1 MMKKFIKIFIKYP
14 VEGIFINFI
23 YLFFKILPIDFS
35 SSIGSFIAK
44 LIGPILSV
52 NKVIRNNLEKAFPDK
67 DNNWYDKINN
77 EVWSNFGR
85 VTAEYS
91 HFSKLASSKNER
103 ITIIDNEHS
112 RDFFDTSVKKILVSS
127 HNANWEIMGIACRK
141 NSDKISGIVRQPNNP
156 YAKKIINNLRNKFS
170 VTCYEKNMIGTKNI
184 INDFN
189 NGNSLALLS
198 DLRLTTGLESNFF
211 NIKSKT
217 TSLPA
222 QLGLKNK
229 CKIYLAWV
237 KRKNKSNF
245 EVEFFNPL
253 NTNIQN
259 NTEKNIQEITNE
271 INYFFQ
277 KKITEDPGQYF
288 WLHDRWK

>member
-1 MMKKFIKIFIKYP
+1 M
-14 VEGIFINFI
+14 V
-23 YLFFKILPIDFS
+23 
-35 SSIGSFIAK
+35 
-44 LIGPILSV
+44 
-52 NKVIRNNLEKAFPDK
+52 
-67 DNNWYDKINN
+67 
-77 EVWSNFGR
+77 
-85 VTAEYS
+85 
-91 HFSKLASSKNER
+91 
-103 ITIIDNEHS
+103 
-112 RDFFDTSVKKILVSS
+112 
-127 HNANWEIMGIACRK
+127 
-141 NSDKISGIVRQPNNP
+141 
-156 YAKKIINNLRNKFS
+156 
-170 VTCYEKNMIGTKNI
+170 GTKNI
-184 INDFN
+184 INDFY

-198 DLRLTTGLESNFF
+198 DLRLTTGIESNFF

-253 NTNIQN
+253 NIEDLDDTKKNIQN
-259 NTEKNIQEITNE
+259 ITNE
-271 INYFFQ
+271 INYFFE